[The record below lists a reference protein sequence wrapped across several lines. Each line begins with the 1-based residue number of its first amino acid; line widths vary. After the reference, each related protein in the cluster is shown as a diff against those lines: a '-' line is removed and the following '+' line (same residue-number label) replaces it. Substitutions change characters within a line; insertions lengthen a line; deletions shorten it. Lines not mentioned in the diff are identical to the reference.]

1 MKLSSIISKTRLQ
14 VTLRF
19 KIYMVTILLLSGSL
33 LPATAQIIISFSGTP
48 PTCSNYTNGEV
59 SANATGGQAPYTYVW
74 STGSQSNTIYVG
86 AGTYSVTVTDENDLT
101 AEAVFTL
108 EAPAPLTALISP
120 LNSDCEGTN
129 GSYVCNPTGGTPPY
143 SYNWSTGDT
152 DNQVDQPGFGYLSV
166 TVTDDQGCMKVG
178 GRNVREPM
186 TVEVQIV
193 NVVCAM
199 LCDGS
204 AEAVITGGY
213 GPYNF
218 IWNNGATSQ
227 VIFPLAPG
235 EYTVTVTDAY
245 GCSVVASGSVYEP
258 PPISVSIDVDE
269 PCTGNSTVTADASGG
284 TPPFTYEWSNGETG
298 PVISNVGQ
306 GVYFVT
312 VTDANLCKKTANITV
327 SAGNIN
333 VTAIAND
340 ALCNG
345 VNNGSATIYVSG
357 GVGPYSYSW
366 NGGLS
371 GNIQQNLG
379 AGNYTVT
386 VSDATGCTGVES
398 FEIGNIQTVNI
409 DLTTTGDGCN
419 INNSGTATAVV
430 TGGTSPYTFQWS
442 GSNDNDPF
450 LTGLAAGN
458 YALTVNDA
466 IGCFSIE
473 NFEILDVPFLQLDI
487 VTSAT
492 SCQEAENGTATA
504 TTTGGFP
511 PYSYEWSNSS
521 NDSSTVVNYTAG
533 NYSVTVTDALGCV
546 EAENFQVTAGNDVPF
561 ISLTTTA
568 SGCNNTNIGTAIATV
583 TGGTP
588 DYTYSWSNTG
598 QTNSNVNNLTAGTFT
613 VTVTDHNGCSN
624 TAAGEVLPATP
635 FSATI
640 ESNNASCNNTFDGSA
655 TVLVNGYAPDTFYIW
670 SNNITTSTINNLA
683 PGVYSVTVTSSNGC
697 TAAASTIIDADV
709 VLSLSLTA
717 DESGCNNAN
726 NGSATVQIAGGALP
740 YTIQWNDPANQ
751 TTATAVNLA
760 PGLYSVTVQEAD
772 GCNNTAEIL
781 VPVAMPFS
789 LSLATENSSCQ
800 DIADGSATIT
810 VIGDYELP
818 LVVQWSVPGSDLALN
833 NLLPGTYQVT
843 VSDANNCTAGTEFSI
858 SAASTIEAEFLYEVL
873 GCNGNSAEIAFIDNS
888 SASSNITSW
897 QWFVNGQLV
906 STTPNFTMTFDVLP
920 LNVELIVTNT
930 ENCTASFNQTINVN
944 LVELEINAL
953 TDNFC
958 EGTGTQL
965 SATTNP
971 DDNLTYAWTATGASI
986 NNPSSPTPDI
996 LFDNNGTATIQLT
1009 ATNQAGCFASDEI
1022 SVTVNE
1028 SDFNF
1033 EAALVSSIQSCQNY
1047 NIAFTNTNATNV
1059 SYTWIFGDP
1068 GNPLGTSDEQNPE
1081 FTFPGPG
1088 IQQITIQPNDNCM
1101 DPVSF
1106 SIELTPPAE
1115 AAFNYAI
1122 TDCSETVTLGFND
1135 ISSTTPVDW
1144 EWQFGSLGGST
1155 VQNPI
1160 LEVGTSQTIET
1171 ILIATFPNGCTDTV
1185 TQSVPVDI
1193 FQPIVPPADQFACAG
1208 LNVGINPDG
1217 DPDLNYLW
1225 SPGGSTEVNP
1235 IVSITSNTVYNVT
1248 ISDNNGC
1255 EITAVVNLN
1264 VAPPVDIQVSADI
1277 IACSDDPTTLQATSN
1292 NATSYIWS
1300 NEPDFTPV
1308 LGNQANLQVI
1318 PGNPATYYV
1327 QVSDNTG
1334 CTNEA
1339 SIEVGFYGLE
1349 YILAPDDT
1357 ICTGSSA
1364 VIQFQNLNPEQI
1376 LTLEWEPFDPTT
1388 MPVTLSNEFS
1398 LTITNEYGC
1407 NESAAVAVEV
1417 VDMSLTVDAIA
1428 EPDTINKGEFSQII
1442 STYNDKYT
1450 YQWSPDISLTNTGI
1464 FNPVATPEE
1473 TTTYCVTITDEL
1485 GCVAERC
1492 VTVVVL
1498 NPPCQEPNIYFPN
1511 VFTPDGDGLNDVLYL
1526 YGSQVDEVHFVIYN
1540 RWGEKVFESFDQ
1552 ADGWDGTFR
1561 GQPVA
1566 PDAYGYYLEVK
1577 CIGGDDYFKKGNVT
1591 ILK

>member
-59 SANATGGQAPYTYVW
+59 SANATGGQAPYSYVW

-521 NDSSTVVNYTAG
+521 SDSSTVVNYTAG

-1473 TTTYCVTITDEL
+1473 TTTYCVTITDEM

>member
-1 MKLSSIISKTRLQ
+1 
-14 VTLRF
+14 
-19 KIYMVTILLLSGSL
+19 MVTILLLSGSL
-33 LPATAQIIISFSGTP
+33 LPASAQIIISFSGTP

-59 SANATGGQAPYTYVW
+59 SAIATGGQAPYTYVW
-74 STGSQSNTIYVG
+74 STGSQSNTIYEG
-86 AGTYSVTVTDENDLT
+86 AGTYSVTVTDENNLT

-120 LNSDCEGTN
+120 LNSDCEGTD

-213 GPYNF
+213 GPYTF

-235 EYTVTVTDAY
+235 QYTVTVTDAY
-245 GCSVVASGSVYEP
+245 GCSVVASGTVFEP
-258 PPISVSIDVDE
+258 PPISVTIDVDD

-298 PVISNVGQ
+298 PVINNVGQ

-357 GVGPYSYSW
+357 GVGPYTYDW
-366 NGGLS
+366 IGGLS

-386 VSDATGCTGVES
+386 VTDATGCTNEDS

-409 DLTTTGDGCN
+409 DLTTSPDGCN
-419 INNSGTATAVV
+419 NSNNSGTATAVV
-430 TGGTSPYTFQWS
+430 TGGTSPYNFQWS
-442 GSNDNDPF
+442 MSNDNDPF
-450 LTGLAAGN
+450 VTGLGAGN
-458 YALTVNDA
+458 YSLTVTDEN
-466 IGCFSIE
+466 GCFSIE
-473 NFEILDVPFLQLDI
+473 NFELLSIPFLHLNI
-487 VTSAT
+487 TTTAA
-492 SCQEAENGTATA
+492 SCPEAENGTAFA
-504 TTTGGFP
+504 NATGGYP
-511 PYSYEWSNSS
+511 PYSYEWSNNSS
-521 NDSSTVVNYTAG
+521 DSASVHNYTAG
-533 NYSVTVTDALGCV
+533 NYAVTVTDALGCI
-546 EAENFQVTAGNDVPF
+546 EAEHFQVAAGNDYPD
-561 ISLTTTA
+561 ISLTTTE
-568 SGCNNTNIGTAIATV
+568 SGCNNTDIGTAIAV
-583 TGGTP
+583 ATGGATP
-588 DYTYSWSNTG
+588 YTYNWSNTG
-598 QTNSNVNNLTAGTFT
+598 QTNSQVTNLAAGTFT
-613 VTVTDHNGCSN
+613 VTVSDIHGCSS
-624 TAAGEVLPATP
+624 TTSGEVLPAIP
-635 FSATI
+635 FTI
-640 ESNNASCNNTFDGSA
+640 ELLGTNASCNNTFDGSA
-655 TVLVNGYAPDTFYIW
+655 AVQLIGTAPDTFYIW
-670 SNNITTSTINNLA
+670 NNNAITPLINNLT
-683 PGVYSVTVTSSNGC
+683 PGIYSVTVTSSNGC
-697 TAAASTIIDADV
+697 TSSESVLIDTDV
-709 VLSLSLTA
+709 TLTLSLSS

-726 NGSATVQIAGGALP
+726 NGSATVQIAGGVTP
-740 YTIQWNDPANQ
+740 YQIQWNDPANQ
-751 TTATAVNLA
+751 TTETAVNLA
-760 PGLYSVTVQEAD
+760 PGTYQVTVLENG
-772 GCNNTAEIL
+772 GCSNTAEIE
-781 VPVAMPFS
+781 VQNAMPFS
-789 LSLATENSSCQ
+789 ISLATENSSCQ

-810 VIGDYELP
+810 VMGDYELP
-818 LVVQWSVPGSDLALN
+818 LNVQWNVPGSDLVLE
-833 NLLPGTYQVT
+833 NLLPGNYEATVT
-843 VSDANNCTAGTEFSI
+843 DANSCSAQTVFTIAPSSTVNAGFFFEI
-858 SAASTIEAEFLYEVL
+858 L
-873 GCNGNSAEIAFIDNS
+873 GCFGDSAEIAFIDNS
-888 SASSNITSW
+888 SASSNINSW
-897 QWFVNGQLV
+897 QWYVNGQLV
-906 STTPNFTMTFDVLP
+906 STASNFTMISDVLP
-920 LNVELIVTNT
+920 LTVELIVTND
-930 ENCTASFNQTINVN
+930 ENCTASIMQTVDVN

-965 SATTNP
+965 SVTTNP

-996 LFDNNGTATIQLT
+996 LFDNNGTATIQVT

-1033 EAALVSSIQSCQNY
+1033 EATLVSSNQSCQNY
-1047 NIAFTNTNATNV
+1047 TITFINTNATNV
-1059 SYTWIFGDP
+1059 SYTWVFGDP

-1115 AAFNYAI
+1115 AAFNYAV
-1122 TDCSETVTLGFND
+1122 TDCSETVTLGFTD

-1155 VQNPI
+1155 VQNPM
-1160 LEVGTSQTIET
+1160 LEVSTSQTIEA
-1171 ILIATFPNGCTDTV
+1171 ILITTFPNGCTDTV
-1185 TQSVPVDI
+1185 TQSIPVEM

-1264 VAPPVDIQVSADI
+1264 IALPVDIQVSADI
-1277 IACSDDPTTLQATSN
+1277 IACNDDPTTLQATSN

-1318 PGNPATYYV
+1318 PGNPVTYYV

-1511 VFTPDGDGLNDVLYL
+1511 AFTPDGDGLNDVLFL